1 MDMSSRQPATA
12 GTTVPG
18 TWCFLPASPE
28 RWADLEK
35 LFGRGGAS
43 GGCWC
48 MYWRMPHGEFR
59 AIKGEGHRQ
68 ALKALIETGGMP
80 GLLAYDGDRA
90 VGWCSF
96 GPRQDFPTLRNSRM
110 CASADDQPVWSIV
123 CFFVA
128 SQYRRQGMTV
138 ALLRAAVGWAREH
151 GATIVE
157 GYPVEPS
164 STKPELAPVSGY
176 TGLASAFRQA
186 GFVEVARR
194 SETRVVMRHYIAA
207 VAASPRDHPHE

>member
-1 MDMSSRQPATA
+1 MPSDELTGVAEA
-12 GTTVPG
+12 VPS
-18 TWCFLPASPE
+18 TWRFLPATRE
-28 RWADLEK
+28 RWVDLEK

-48 MYWRMPHGEFR
+48 MYWRMPHAEFR
-59 AIKGEGHRQ
+59 ALKGEDHKQ
-68 ALKALIETGGMP
+68 ALKAFIESGGMP

-96 GPRQDFPTLRNSRM
+96 GPRQDFPTIRNSRM
-110 CASADDQPVWSIV
+110 CASVDDQPVWSVV

-128 SQYRRQGMTV
+128 SRYRRQGMTV
-138 ALLRAAVGWAREH
+138 ALLSAAVDWAKEH

-194 SETRVVMRHYIAA
+194 SETRLVMRYYIAA
-207 VAASPRDHPHE
+207 RPDGSQEASS